1 MIGNMAYVKHLDF
14 SQNFL
19 QHIRIQG
26 IVTPNWTDQWVPFSL
41 AHDNC
46 FFIIFC
52 RNLTSLR
59 TNMSLPVSPC
69 SSPLRQ
75 FRQSNRS
82 CLPSPPHPSYSSGA
96 DNYSPVNNILYPA
109 RLSNNISNP
118 FSDIGLLKAR
128 TPSDSSRRLNLRL

>member
-1 MIGNMAYVKHLDF
+1 MQQLTVELCSKENTSLHDREYGICQASGFLSELPSAYKN
-14 SQNFL
+14 S
-19 QHIRIQG
+19 
-26 IVTPNWTDQWVPFSL
+26 
-41 AHDNC
+41 
-46 FFIIFC
+46 
-52 RNLTSLR
+52 RNLTSSR

-82 CLPSPPHPSYSSGA
+82 CLPSPPHPAYSARA

-128 TPSDSSRRLNLRL
+128 TPSDSPRRLNLSL